1 MPNLVGI
8 GNSQVPTNA
17 MLGGL
22 AYQDPEYAQLKST
35 EPGEIVGIKQLINDT
50 ATCLFVYDTT
60 QDSDGGAWRKSK
72 LNTQSW
78 YTEQLGS
85 EWRGHK
91 KEFPS
96 LAVIVGTASKEII
109 IYDGDDP
116 NLPMYLRWKGN
127 NSMLYENPTCVTA
140 INGCIYWGQTSYGVG
155 RYNLIGDTMGRWRNH
170 ATSRGYKIP
179 DKRIGGRIT
188 VAGTGNQ
195 IVHPFKSVTLQSDNI
210 KDVKVTVTTDAPV
223 DPDTGLPRPHV
234 VVQSV
239 VGVNV
244 IKDNGTHASGVNHGY
259 GSSIDIG
266 IIPEQE
272 AFLAHHNGAT
282 SGQTLDVISIRDQ
295 YRMKGVHPSDF
306 AAGGIYGASETTG
319 HSNSNRVEPVHATN
333 GGGVAVGRYY
343 GYGNSGYFN
352 PPAPFKWDS
361 WGSTCKNILWKEGSI
376 IAGTSNKGIVRIKEH
391 FQHLQG
397 GMKNWCNNNVNTGW
411 MHGDCHGCYCANAN
425 ATSGTSSGSIG
436 DLSHEGNDANISG
449 GSLTYG
455 PVATG
460 AGLVGWSG
468 FTDSIYARATQSH
481 DLGNGAAFS
490 FMGWFKT
497 TLTGRYQYI
506 CSVSK
511 SDGSGRAGL
520 ALDTSS
526 GEPYFWDSVNS
537 STNFN
542 SLGIGD
548 LRDGQWHHIAGSMN
562 YGSSATQKKFYI
574 DGILVSSHSKAIV
587 NLSSV
592 AVWNIGHYTSN
603 GSDVAYSFG
612 NGGTSNQLALVKF
625 SGGTVADAG
634 NQVPTDEQMWQIY
647 SEERPLFNDG
657 AQCNLYGG
665 NASVVAQDYDD
676 STGILHVGTGGG
688 RSDFKGLVRIN
699 NTTTAVTT
707 DGCLS
712 AARGLIVEQ

>member
-8 GNSQVPTNA
+8 GNSQVPTNS

-22 AYQDPEYAQLKST
+22 AYQDPQYVQLKST
-35 EPGEIVGIKQLINDT
+35 EPGEIVGIKQLIHDT
-50 ATCLFVYDTT
+50 ATCMFVYDTT
-60 QDSDGGAWRKSK
+60 NDSDGGQWRKK
-72 LNTQSW
+72 LTTQSW
-78 YTEQLGS
+78 YTEELGS

-96 LAVIVGTASKEII
+96 LAVIVGTTSQEII

-140 INGCIYWGQTSYGVG
+140 INGCIYWGQTSYGLG
-155 RYNLIGDTMGRWRNH
+155 RYNLIADSMGRWRSGGSN
-170 ATSRGYKIP
+170 GYKAP
-179 DKRIGGRIT
+179 DRSIHGRIASSHSANH
-188 VAGTGNQ
+188 VLD
-195 IVHPFKSVTLQSDNI
+195 PFHAIALQSDTI
-210 KDVKVTVTTDAPV
+210 ADVKVTVTTDAPT
-223 DPDTGLPRPHV
+223 DPDTGLPRPHI
-234 VVQSV
+234 VVQCST
-239 VGVNV
+239 GVSV
-244 IKDNGTHASGVNHGY
+244 IKDDGESYSGVGHGY
-259 GSSIDIG
+259 GSSLDIG

-319 HSNSNRVEPVHATN
+319 HGSSNRVEPTHATN

-343 GYGNSGYFN
+343 GYGNNSYFN

-361 WGSTCKNILWKEGSI
+361 WGSCCKNILWKEGSI

-397 GMKNWCNNNVNTGW
+397 GMKNWTNHNQNTGW
-411 MHGDCHGCYCANAN
+411 MHGDCHGCYMAQQDGA
-425 ATSGTSSGSIG
+425 SGTSSGSIG

-468 FTDSIYARATQSH
+468 FTSSVYARATQSH
-481 DLGNGAAFS
+481 NLGNGAAFS

-497 TLTGRYQYI
+497 SSTSAYQYI
-506 CSVSK
+506 CSI
-511 SDGSGRAGL
+511 SDSGSNRAGL
-520 ALDTSS
+520 ALKTGD
-526 GEPYFWDSVNS
+526 GQPYFWDTANS
-537 STNFN
+537 STDFGEL
-542 SLGIGD
+542 SLGNFC
-548 LRDGQWHHIAGSMN
+548 DGTWHHIAGSMN
-562 YGSSATQKKFYI
+562 YGSSATQKKFYL
-574 DGILVSSHSKAIV
+574 DGKLVKSASKAIL
-587 NLSSV
+587 NLTGASK
-592 AVWNIGHYTSN
+592 WNIGHYTSD
-603 GSDVAYSFG
+603 GSDHMYHFQG
-612 NGGTSNQLALVKF
+612 QLALVKF
-625 SGGTVADAG
+625 SGGRVADAG

-647 SEERPLFNDG
+647 NEEKPLFQEG
-657 AQCNLYGG
+657 AQGGLYGSS
-665 NASVVAQDYDD
+665 ATVVAQDYDD
-676 STGILHVGTGGG
+676 STGILHVGTSSG
-688 RSDFKGLVRIN
+688 RSDFKGLLRIN

>member
-1 MPNLVGI
+1 MPNLVGT
-8 GNSQVPTNA
+8 GNNQVPTNA

-22 AYQDPEYAQLKST
+22 AYQDTKNAAVESV
-35 EPGEIVGIKQLINDT
+35 EVGSIAAIKAFHNVP
-50 ATCLFVYDTT
+50 ATCMFVYDTT
-60 QDSDGGAWRKSK
+60 NDSDGGQWRKK
-72 LNTQSW
+72 LTTQSW
-78 YTEQLGS
+78 YTEELGTI
-85 EWRGHK
+85 WRGHR

-96 LAVIVGTASKEII
+96 LAVIVGTTSDEII

-116 NLPMYLRWKGN
+116 NLPMYLRFAGN
-127 NSMLYENPTCVTA
+127 NSMLYEDPTCVTA
-140 INGCIYWGQTSYGVG
+140 INGCIYWGQTQYGLG
-155 RYNLIGDTMGRWRNH
+155 RYNLIGDTMGRWRSGG
-170 ATSRGYKIP
+170 SRGYKAP
-179 DKRIGGRIT
+179 DRSIHGRI
-188 VAGTGNQ
+188 ASSHGYNNDLRPFYIISLQANQ
-195 IVHPFKSVTLQSDNI
+195 IL
-210 KDVKVTVTTDAPV
+210 DVKVTATTDAPV
-223 DPDTGLPRPHV
+223 DPDTGLPRPYI
-234 VVQSV
+234 VVQTIN
-239 VGVNV
+239 GVNV
-244 IKDNGTHASGVNHGY
+244 IQDNGTSATGVNHGY
-259 GSSIDIG
+259 GSSLDIG

-282 SGQTLDVISIRDQ
+282 SGQNLDVISVRDQ

-306 AAGGIYGASETTG
+306 AAGGIYGARETDG
-319 HSNSNRVEPVHATN
+319 RGNSNRVEPVHATN

-343 GYGNSGYFN
+343 GYGHNNYYN

-361 WGSTCKNILWKEGSI
+361 WGSCCKNLLWKEGNI

-397 GMKNWCNNNVNTGW
+397 GMKNWCNANVNTGW
-411 MHGDCHGCYCANAN
+411 MHGDIHGCYGAGANGA
-425 ATSGTSSGSIG
+425 SGTTGGSIG

-449 GSLTYG
+449 GDLTYG

-468 FTDSIYARATQSH
+468 FTNSKYARATQSH
-481 DLGNGAAFS
+481 DLGNGAAFC

-497 TLTGRYQYI
+497 TYTGAYQYI

-520 ALDTSS
+520 SLDQSS
-526 GEPYFWDSVNS
+526 GDPYFWDSTNS
-537 STNFN
+537 STDFRE
-542 SLGIGD
+542 LGIGD

-562 YGSSATQKKFYI
+562 YGSSATQKKFYV
-574 DGILVSSHSKAIV
+574 DGQLVKSASKGII
-587 NLSSV
+587 NLSSC

-603 GSDVAYSFG
+603 GSDVNYSFG
-612 NGGTSNQLALVKF
+612 GQLALVKF

-634 NQVPTDEQMWQIY
+634 NQVPTDEQIMQIY
-647 SEERPLFNDG
+647 NEEKPLFNEG

-665 NASVVAQDYDD
+665 SSTVVAQDYDD
-676 STGILHVGTGGG
+676 STGILHVGTSGG
-688 RSDFKGLVRIN
+688 RSDFKGLLRIN

>member
-1 MPNLVGI
+1 MPNLVGT
-8 GNSQVPTNA
+8 GNNQVPTNA

-22 AYQDPEYAQLKST
+22 AYQDTKNAAVESV
-35 EPGEIVGIKQLINDT
+35 EVGTIAAIKAFHNVP
-50 ATCLFVYDTT
+50 ATCMFVYDTSS
-60 QDSDGGAWRKSK
+60 DSDGGAWRKK

-78 YTEQLGS
+78 YIEELGTV
-85 EWRGHK
+85 WRGHR

-96 LAVIVGTASKEII
+96 LAVIVGTTSDEII

-116 NLPMYLRWKGN
+116 NLSMYLRFAGN
-127 NSMLYENPTCVTA
+127 NSMLYEDPTCVTA
-140 INGCIYWGQTSYGVG
+140 INGCIYFGQSSYGVG
-155 RYNLIGDTMGRWRNH
+155 RYNLIGDSMGRWRNNN
-170 ATSRGYKIP
+170 SRGYKAP
-179 DKRIGGRIT
+179 DKTIHGRINSSHS
-188 VAGTGNQ
+188 ANLK
-195 IVHPFKSVTLQSDNI
+195 IYPFKDVTLQGDNI
-210 KDVKVTVTTDAPV
+210 MDVKVTVTTDAPT

-234 VVQSV
+234 VVATT

-244 IKDNGTHASGVNHGY
+244 IKDNGTSATGVNHGY
-259 GSSIDIG
+259 GGSLDIG

-282 SGQTLDVISIRDQ
+282 SGQTLDVISVRDQ

-306 AAGGIYGASETTG
+306 AGGGIYGASETTG
-319 HSNSNRVEPVHATN
+319 HGSSNRVEPRHATN
-333 GGGVAVGRYY
+333 GAGVAVGRYY
-343 GYGNSGYFN
+343 GYGNNSYYN

-361 WGSTCKNILWKEGSI
+361 WGSSCKNLLWKEGSI
-376 IAGTSNKGIVRIKEH
+376 IAGTSNKGIVRVKEH

-397 GMKNWCNNNVNTGW
+397 GMKNWCNANVNTGW
-411 MHGDCHGCYCANAN
+411 MHGDIHGCYCAGAN
-425 ATSGTSSGSIG
+425 GQSGTSSGSIG
-436 DLSHEGNDANISG
+436 DYSHEGNDANING

-468 FTDSIYARATQSH
+468 FTNSIYARATQSH
-481 DLGNGAAFS
+481 DMGNGAAFS
-490 FMGWFKT
+490 FMGWFNT
-497 TLTGRYQYI
+497 TSTSGYQYI

-511 SDGSGRAGL
+511 SDGTGRAGL

-526 GEPYFWDSVNS
+526 GEPYFWDSTNS
-537 STNFN
+537 STDYRE
-542 SLGIGD
+542 LGIGD

-562 YGSSATQKKFYI
+562 YGSSATTKKFYV
-574 DGILVSSHSKAIV
+574 DGQLVKTGSKGII
-587 NLSSV
+587 NLSSC

-603 GSDVAYSFG
+603 GSDVNYSFG
-612 NGGTSNQLALVKF
+612 GQLALVKF

-634 NQVPTDEQMWQIY
+634 NQVPTDEQMMQIY
-647 SEERPLFNDG
+647 NEERPLFNEG

-665 NASVVAQDYDD
+665 SSTVVAQDYDD
-676 STGILHVGTGGG
+676 STGILHVGTSGG
-688 RSDFKGLVRIN
+688 RSDFKGLLRIN
-699 NTTTAVTT
+699 NTTAAVTT

>member
-1 MPNLVGI
+1 MPNLVGT
-8 GNSQVPTNA
+8 GNNQVPTNA

-22 AYQDPEYAQLKST
+22 AYQDTKNAAVESV
-35 EPGEIVGIKQLINDT
+35 EVGSIAAIKAFHNVP
-50 ATCLFVYDTT
+50 ATCMFVYDTT
-60 QDSDGGAWRKSK
+60 NDSDGGQWRKK
-72 LNTQSW
+72 LTTQSW
-78 YTEQLGS
+78 YTEELGTI
-85 EWRGHK
+85 WRGHR

-96 LAVIVGTASKEII
+96 LAVIVGTTSDEII

-116 NLPMYLRWKGN
+116 NLPMYLRFAGN
-127 NSMLYENPTCVTA
+127 NSMLYEDPTCVTA
-140 INGCIYWGQTSYGVG
+140 INGCIYWGQTQYGLG
-155 RYNLIGDTMGRWRNH
+155 RYNLIGDTMGRWRSGG
-170 ATSRGYKIP
+170 SRGYKAP
-179 DKRIGGRIT
+179 DRSIHGRI
-188 VAGTGNQ
+188 ASSHGYNNDLRPFYNISLQANQ
-195 IVHPFKSVTLQSDNI
+195 IL
-210 KDVKVTVTTDAPV
+210 DVKVTATTDAPV
-223 DPDTGLPRPHV
+223 DPDTGLPRPYI
-234 VVQSV
+234 VVQTIN
-239 VGVNV
+239 GVNV
-244 IKDNGTHASGVNHGY
+244 IQDNGTSATGVNHGY
-259 GSSIDIG
+259 GSSLDIG

-282 SGQTLDVISIRDQ
+282 SGQNLDVISVRDQ

-306 AAGGIYGASETTG
+306 AAGGIYGARETDG
-319 HSNSNRVEPVHATN
+319 RGNSNRVEPVHATN

-343 GYGNSGYFN
+343 GYGHNNYYN

-361 WGSTCKNILWKEGSI
+361 WGSCCKNLLWKEGNI

-397 GMKNWCNNNVNTGW
+397 GMKNWCNANVNTGW
-411 MHGDCHGCYCANAN
+411 MHGDIHGCYGGGANGA
-425 ATSGTSSGSIG
+425 SGTTGGSIG

-449 GSLTYG
+449 GDLTYG

-468 FTDSIYARATQSH
+468 FTNSKYARATQSH
-481 DLGNGAAFS
+481 DLGNGAAFC

-497 TLTGRYQYI
+497 TYTGAYQYI

-520 ALDTSS
+520 SLDQSS
-526 GEPYFWDSVNS
+526 GDPYFWDSTNS
-537 STNFN
+537 STDFRE
-542 SLGIGD
+542 LGIGD
-548 LRDGQWHHIAGSMN
+548 VRDGQWHHIAGSMN
-562 YGSSATQKKFYI
+562 YGSSATQKKFYV
-574 DGILVSSHSKAIV
+574 DGQLVKSASKGII
-587 NLSSV
+587 NLSSC

-603 GSDVAYSFG
+603 GSDVNYSFG
-612 NGGTSNQLALVKF
+612 GQLALVKF

-634 NQVPTDEQMWQIY
+634 NQVPTDEQMMQIY
-647 SEERPLFNDG
+647 NEEKPLFNEG

-665 NASVVAQDYDD
+665 SSTVVAQDYDD
-676 STGILHVGTGGG
+676 STGILHVGTSGG
-688 RSDFKGLVRIN
+688 RSDFKGLLRIN

>member
-35 EPGEIVGIKQLINDT
+35 EPGEVVGIKQLINDT

-78 YTEQLGS
+78 YTEKLGS

-96 LAVIVGTASKEII
+96 LAVIVGTTSKEII

-155 RYNLIGDTMGRWRNH
+155 RYNLIGDSMGRWRNH
-170 ATSRGYKIP
+170 ATSRGYKMP
-179 DKRIGGRIT
+179 DKTIGGRIT
-188 VAGTGNQ
+188 VSATGNQ
-195 IVHPFKSVTLQSDNI
+195 IVHPFKDVTLQGDNVL
-210 KDVKVTVTTDAPV
+210 DVKVTVTTDAPT
-223 DPDTGLPRPHV
+223 DPDTGLKRPHI
-234 VVQSV
+234 VVQTS

-244 IKDNGTHASGVNHGY
+244 IKDTGTAASGVNHGY
-259 GSSIDIG
+259 ASTIDLG

-272 AFLAHHNGAT
+272 AFIAHHNGAT
-282 SGQTLDVISIRDQ
+282 SGQTLDVISVRDQ

-306 AAGGIYGASETTG
+306 AAGGIYGANEING
-319 HSNSNRVEPVHATN
+319 HGNSNRIEPRHATN
-333 GGGVAVGRYY
+333 GAGTAVGRYY
-343 GYGNSGYFN
+343 GYGHNSYYN

-361 WGSTCKNILWKEGSI
+361 WGGTCKNLLWKEGSI
-376 IAGTSNKGIVRIKEH
+376 IAGTSNKGIVRVKEH

-397 GMKNWCNNNVNTGW
+397 GMKNWCNVNVNTGW
-411 MHGDCHGCYCANAN
+411 MHGDCHGCFCALAN
-425 ATSGTSSGSIG
+425 GTSGTTGASIG
-436 DLSHEGNDANISG
+436 DFSHEGNDANISG
-449 GSLTYG
+449 GDLTFG

-460 AGLVGWSG
+460 ASLVAYSG
-468 FTDSIYARATQSH
+468 FTNSIYARATQSH
-481 DLGNGAAFS
+481 DMGNGAAFS
-490 FMGWFKT
+490 FMGWFNT
-497 TLTGRYQYI
+497 SDTSSYQYI

-520 ALDTSS
+520 AIDTSS
-526 GEPYFWDSVNS
+526 GDPYFWDSTNS
-537 STNFN
+537 STDFRE
-542 SLGIGD
+542 LGIGD

-562 YGSSATQKKFYI
+562 YGSSATQKKFYV
-574 DGILVSSHSKAIV
+574 DGQLVKSASKAII
-587 NLSSV
+587 NLSSC
-592 AVWNIGHYTSN
+592 AVWNIGHYTSD
-603 GSDVAYSFG
+603 GSNVSYTFKG
-612 NGGTSNQLALVKF
+612 KLALVKF

-634 NQVPTDEQMWQIY
+634 NQVPTDEQIMQIY
-647 SEERPLFNDG
+647 NEEKPLFEEG
-657 AQCNLYGG
+657 AQCNLYG
-665 NASVVAQDYDD
+665 SSSTVVAQDYDD
-676 STGILHVGTGGG
+676 STGILHVGTSSG
-688 RSDFKGLVRIN
+688 RSDFKGLLRIN

>member
-8 GNSQVPTNA
+8 GNSQVPTNS

-35 EPGEIVGIKQLINDT
+35 EPGEIVGIKQLIHDT
-50 ATCLFVYDTT
+50 ATCMFVYDTT

-78 YTEQLGS
+78 YTEKLGS

-140 INGCIYWGQTSYGVG
+140 INGCIYWGQTSYGLG
-155 RYNLIGDTMGRWRNH
+155 RYNLIGDSMGRWRSGG
-170 ATSRGYKIP
+170 SRGYKAP
-179 DKRIGGRIT
+179 DRTIHGRI
-188 VAGTGNQ
+188 ASSHGTN
-195 IVHPFKSVTLQSDNI
+195 HDLRPFYGIALQANEVL
-210 KDVKVTVTTDAPV
+210 DVKVTVATDAPV
-223 DPDTGLPRPHV
+223 DPDTGLPRPYT
-234 VVQSV
+234 VVQTIN
-239 VGVNV
+239 GVNV
-244 IKDNGTHASGVNHGY
+244 IQDNGTTATGVNHGY

-266 IIPEQE
+266 VIPEQE

-319 HSNSNRVEPVHATN
+319 HGSSNRLEPVHATN
-333 GGGVAVGRYY
+333 GASTAVGRYY
-343 GYGNSGYFN
+343 GYGSNSYFN

-361 WGSTCKNILWKEGSI
+361 WGSTCKNLLWKEGSI
-376 IAGTSNKGIVRIKEH
+376 IAGTSAKGIVRVKEH

-397 GMKNWCNNNVNTGW
+397 GMKNWCNANVNTGW
-411 MHGDCHGCYCANAN
+411 MHGDCHGCYGANAN
-425 ATSGTSSGSIG
+425 GTSGTSSGSIG
-436 DLSHEGNDANISG
+436 DFSHEGNDANING

-468 FTDSIYARATQSH
+468 FTNSIYARATQTH
-481 DLGNGAAFS
+481 NLGNGAAFS
-490 FMGWFKT
+490 MMGWFKT
-497 TLTGRYQYI
+497 THTGSYQYI
-506 CSVSK
+506 CSISS
-511 SDGSGRAGL
+511 SDGTKRAGL
-520 ALDTSS
+520 ALKVSD
-526 GEPYFWDSVNS
+526 GQPYFWDTANS
-537 STNFN
+537 STHFGEL
-542 SLGIGD
+542 SLGNFC
-548 LRDGQWHHIAGSMN
+548 DGTWHHIAGSMN
-562 YGSSATQKKFYI
+562 YGSSATQKKFYL
-574 DGILVSSHSKAIV
+574 DGKLVKSMSKAI
-587 NLSSV
+587 LDLTSCSI
-592 AVWNIGHYTSN
+592 WNVGHYTSN

-612 NGGTSNQLALVKF
+612 NGGTSNKLALVKF
-625 SGGTVADAG
+625 SGGRVADAG

-665 NASVVAQDYDD
+665 SSTVVAQDYDD
-676 STGILHVGTGGG
+676 STGILHVGTSGG
-688 RSDFKGLVRIN
+688 RSDFKGLLRIN

>member
-1 MPNLVGI
+1 MPNLVGT
-8 GNSQVPTNA
+8 GNNQVPTNA

-22 AYQDPEYAQLKST
+22 AYQDTKNAAVESV
-35 EPGEIVGIKQLINDT
+35 EVGSIAAIKAFHNVP
-50 ATCLFVYDTT
+50 ATCMFVYDTSR
-60 QDSDGGAWRKSK
+60 DSDGGAWRKK
-72 LNTQSW
+72 LNSQSW
-78 YTEQLGS
+78 YTEELGTV
-85 EWRGHK
+85 WRGHR

-96 LAVIVGTASKEII
+96 LAVIVGTTSDEII

-116 NLPMYLRWKGN
+116 NLSMYLRFAGN
-127 NSMLYENPTCVTA
+127 NSMLYEDPTCVTA
-140 INGCIYWGQTSYGVG
+140 INGCIYFGQTQYGLG
-155 RYNLIGDTMGRWRNH
+155 RYNLIGDSMGRWRNN
-170 ATSRGYKIP
+170 ASRGYKAP
-179 DKRIGGRIT
+179 DKTIHGRINSSHS
-188 VAGTGNQ
+188 ANLK
-195 IVHPFKSVTLQSDNI
+195 IYPFKDVTLQGDNI
-210 KDVKVTVTTDAPV
+210 MDVKVTVTTDAPV

-234 VVQSV
+234 VVATS

-244 IKDNGTHASGVNHGY
+244 IKDNGTGYSGVNHGY
-259 GSSIDIG
+259 GSSLDIG

-282 SGQTLDVISIRDQ
+282 SGQCLDVISVRDQ

-306 AAGGIYGASETTG
+306 AAGGIYGARETDG
-319 HSNSNRVEPVHATN
+319 HGSHNRIEPVHATN
-333 GGGVAVGRYY
+333 GASTAIGRYY
-343 GYGNSGYFN
+343 GYGSNSYFN

-361 WGSTCKNILWKEGSI
+361 WGSSCKNILWKEGNI

-397 GMKNWCNNNVNTGW
+397 GMKNWTNHNVNTGW

-425 ATSGTSSGSIG
+425 GTSGTSSGSIG

-468 FTDSIYARATQSH
+468 FTNSIYARATQSH
-481 DLGNGAAFS
+481 DMGNGAAFS

-497 TLTGRYQYI
+497 TSTSSYQYI
-506 CSVSK
+506 CSISK

-526 GEPYFWDSVNS
+526 GEPYFWDSTNS
-537 STNFN
+537 STDYRE
-542 SLGIGD
+542 LGIGD

-562 YGSSATQKKFYI
+562 YGSSATTKKFYV
-574 DGILVSSHSKAIV
+574 DGQLVKTGSKGII
-587 NLSSV
+587 NLSSC

-603 GSDVAYSFG
+603 GSDRGYSFG
-612 NGGTSNQLALVKF
+612 GQLALVKF

-634 NQVPTDEQMWQIY
+634 NQVPTDEQMMQIY
-647 SEERPLFNDG
+647 NEEKPLFEDG
-657 AQCNLYGG
+657 AQCNLYGSS
-665 NASVVAQDYDD
+665 ATIVAQDYDD
-676 STGILHVGTGGG
+676 STGILHVGTSSG
-688 RSDFKGLVRIN
+688 RSDFKGLLRIN